1 MARLTAEQRE
11 QREQRDRERAAR
23 EAEAIARIVAA
34 APPATEWQ
42 IALVR
47 RVMAPTAA
55 DRAA

>member
-1 MARLTAEQRE
+1 MSGRLTAS

-47 RVMAPTAA
+47 RVMAPAAA